1 MTFTAEQIATFT
13 HGKVEGD
20 PKAEVNTFA
29 KIEEGRPGALSFLA
43 NPKYEHYLYDT
54 QSTVVLVSNALQLS
68 RPVSCTLVRVTNPYE
83 SVAQLLTLYES
94 MQGRREGVSPL
105 ACIAETAH
113 VGEHCYIAPFAV
125 VGENAVVGERCNLH
139 SHCVVGDGVSIGD
152 DSTLHAGVVV
162 YHDCKIGSRC
172 ILHAG
177 AVIGADG
184 FGFAPTPTGYEK
196 IPQIG
201 IVTIED
207 DVEIGANTCVDRST
221 MGSTYV
227 RKGVKLD
234 NLVQIAHNV
243 EIGSHTVISSQ
254 TGVAGSAKVGEWC
267 MMGGQV
273 GVAGH
278 LTVGDRTQVGAQSG
292 IAGGNLVKRG
302 GATLMGYPAIEHRA
316 WAKAQAALKQLP
328 DLLKDVEA
336 LKNEVKNLREASG
349 TNEA

>member
-1 MTFTAEQIATFT
+1 MTFTAEQIAAFAQGT
-13 HGKVEGD
+13 VEGD

-54 QSTVVLVSNALQLS
+54 QSTIVLVSDTLQLAH
-68 RPVSCTLVRVTNPYE
+68 PVGCTLVRVANPYE
-83 SVAQLLTLYES
+83 SVARLLSLYES
-94 MQGRREGVSPL
+94 MQARKEGVSPL
-105 ACIAETAH
+105 ASIAASAK
-113 VGEHCYIAPFAV
+113 VGEHCYVGPFAV
-125 VGENAVVGERCNLH
+125 VGEGAVVGDHCHLDA
-139 SHCVVGDGVSIGD
+139 HCVVGDRASVGD
-152 DSTLHAGVVV
+152 DTTLYAGVVV
-162 YHDCKIGSRC
+162 YHDCKIGARC

-177 AVIGADG
+177 AVVGADG
-184 FGFAPTPTGYEK
+184 FGFAPTPQGYEK

-243 EIGSHTVISSQ
+243 EIGANTVISSQ

-267 MMGGQV
+267 MLGGQV

-278 LTVGDRTQVGAQSG
+278 ISVGDRTSVGAQSG
-292 IAGGNLVKRG
+292 IAGGNLVSRG
-302 GATLMGYPAIEHRA
+302 GAVLMGYPAIEHRS

-328 DLLKDVEA
+328 DLLKEVEA
-336 LKNEVKNLREASG
+336 LKKELKALKETTG
-349 TNEA
+349 KE